1 MINVVL
7 IKVLQALRDGKLFTL
22 LNLDPIY
29 LKVNSIELSL
39 ILFLVILK
47 KIVQCW
53 PRILAMFSIHAKY
66 GVSKELNFD

>member
-1 MINVVL
+1 MFLITGTINVVL

-39 ILFLVILK
+39 ILFLVVLK
-47 KIVQCW
+47 KIVG
-53 PRILAMFSIHAKY
+53 PEF
-66 GVSKELNFD
+66 